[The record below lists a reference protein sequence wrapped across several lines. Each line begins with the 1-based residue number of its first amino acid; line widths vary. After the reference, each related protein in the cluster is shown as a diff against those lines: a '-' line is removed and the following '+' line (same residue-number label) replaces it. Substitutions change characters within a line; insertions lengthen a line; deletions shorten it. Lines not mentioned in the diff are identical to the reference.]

1 MIPPLDAL
9 EMYIFAFVGGFVIAF
24 LLLAAKFAAWRAAA
38 HGKMA
43 LEAMKWRD
51 QALSHEAEYQ
61 RFKKTL
67 EELEVKVR
75 GSN

>member
-9 EMYIFAFVGGFVIAF
+9 EMYIFAAVAGFIIGV
-24 LLLAAKFAAWRAAA
+24 LLLAAKFAAWKAAA

-51 QALSHEAEYQ
+51 QAMSHEAEYQ

-75 GSN
+75 GN